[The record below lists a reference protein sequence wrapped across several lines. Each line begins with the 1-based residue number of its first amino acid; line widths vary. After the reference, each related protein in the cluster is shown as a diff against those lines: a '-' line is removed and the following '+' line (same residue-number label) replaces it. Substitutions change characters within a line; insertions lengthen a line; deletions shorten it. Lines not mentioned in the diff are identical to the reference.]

1 MKKRKRS
8 IKHKNNQTTHLEL
21 KLFRDMLKLLDES
34 FQRILLEPDSPDKRK
49 KLTRCKN
56 DYTKLL
62 ETKNILFK
70 QKGST
75 SIQLK
80 ILKINSI
87 LRKLP

>member
-8 IKHKNNQTTHLEL
+8 IKHKNNH
-21 KLFRDMLKLLDES
+21 FYYRDRDLYRRMLKLLDES
-34 FQRILLEPDSPDKRK
+34 FQKILLEPDSSEKRK

-56 DYTKLL
+56 DYTTLL
-62 ETKNILFK
+62 KTKNILFK

-75 SIQLK
+75 AIQLK

>member
-1 MKKRKRS
+1 MYVK
-8 IKHKNNQTTHLEL
+8 
-21 KLFRDMLKLLDES
+21 MLKLLDET
-34 FQRILLEPDSPDKRK
+34 FQRILLEPDTPDKRK
-49 KLTRCKN
+49 KLSRCKN
-56 DYTKLL
+56 NYTKLL
-62 ETKNILFK
+62 QTKNILFK

>member
-8 IKHKNNQTTHLEL
+8 LKRKNNQTTHLEL

-34 FQRILLEPDSPDKRK
+34 FQRILLEPDTPEKRK

-56 DYTKLL
+56 DYTTLL
-62 ETKNILFK
+62 KTKNILFK
-70 QKGST
+70 QKGCT

>member
-1 MKKRKRS
+1 MYRK
-8 IKHKNNQTTHLEL
+8 
-21 KLFRDMLKLLDES
+21 MLKLLDES

-56 DYTKLL
+56 DYTTLL

>member
-1 MKKRKRS
+1 MKKQNRS
-8 IKHKNNQTTHLEL
+8 FKHNQATNLDI
-21 KLFRDMLKLLDES
+21 KLFRDMLKLLDET
-34 FQRILLEPDSPDKRK
+34 FQRILLEPDSPEKRK

-56 DYTKLL
+56 SYTKLL

-70 QKGST
+70 QKGCP